1 MKVGIV
7 GSGNVGAGAANAMV
21 LRGVAREVVMVDIN
35 TKRAQAEAEDILHA
49 VPFSSHAVVVRQ
61 GEYSDLD
68 GCSVVVIT
76 AGVAQRPG
84 ETRLHLL
91 ERNAKIFKGMIP
103 QIVASAPDAI
113 LVVAT
118 NPVDIMAHLTAHYA
132 LPLGVPRR
140 HVIGS
145 GTTLDTAR
153 FRSILGRALDVDPEH
168 VHGYV
173 VGEHG
178 DSEVL
183 AWSMTTVGTV
193 PLDDYARARG
203 IELSDTLM
211 QEVDDG
217 VRRAA
222 YRIIEGKGSTYY
234 GIGAALARIVQAIVR
249 DQRSLLTVSVPV
261 AELEDVKDITFALP
275 AIVGGDGIISV
286 LPAPLNDEEEA
297 LLVASA
303 RTLRQALD
311 ELAASGD
318 L

>member
-1 MKVGIV
+1 M
-7 GSGNVGAGAANAMV
+7 
-21 LRGVAREVVMVDIN
+21 
-35 TKRAQAEAEDILHA
+35 Q
-49 VPFSSHAVVVRQ
+49 
-61 GEYSDLD
+61 
-68 GCSVVVIT
+68 
-76 AGVAQRPG
+76 
-84 ETRLHLL
+84 LL
-91 ERNAKIFKGMIP
+91 ERNASIFKGMIP
-103 QIVASAPDAI
+103 QIVASAPDAV

-118 NPVDIMAHLTAHYA
+118 NPVDIMTHLTAHYA
-132 LPLGVPRR
+132 APLGVPRR

-153 FRSILGRALDVDPEH
+153 FRSILGRELDVDSEH

-193 PLDDYARARG
+193 PLEDYAQARG
-203 IELSDTLM
+203 IELSATLM

-261 AELEDVKDITFALP
+261 AELGRRPRHHLCLAGHRGRRWHHLGAAGAAERRGRGAAGRQRP
-275 AIVGGDGIISV
+275 H
-286 LPAPLNDEEEA
+286 PAPG
-297 LLVASA
+297 V
-303 RTLRQALD
+303 
-311 ELAASGD
+311 G
-318 L
+318 

>member
-21 LRGVAREVVMVDIN
+21 LRGVAREIVLVDIN

-49 VPFSSHAVVVRQ
+49 VPFSSHAMVVRQ

-68 GCSVVVIT
+68 GCQVVVIT
-76 AGVAQRPG
+76 AGVAQRQG
-84 ETRLHLL
+84 ETRLQLL

-118 NPVDIMAHLTAHYA
+118 NPVDIMTHLTAHFA
-132 LPLGVPRR
+132 APLGVPRK

-153 FRSILGRALDVDPEH
+153 FRSILGRELDVDAEH

-193 PLDDYARARG
+193 PLEDYAQARG
-203 IELSDTLM
+203 IELSANLK

-261 AELEDVKDITFALP
+261 ETIGDVHDITFALP
-275 AIVGGDGIISV
+275 AIVGGAGIISV
-286 LPAPLNDEEEA
+286 LPAPLSDEEEA
-297 LLVASA
+297 LLEHSA
-303 RTLRQALD
+303 RTLRDALD
-311 ELAASGD
+311 ELAAAGD

>member
-7 GSGNVGAGAANAMV
+7 GSGNVGAVAANAMV

-84 ETRLHLL
+84 ETRLQLL

>member
-21 LRGVAREVVMVDIN
+21 LRGVAREIVLVDIN

-49 VPFSSHAVVVRQ
+49 VPFSSHAMVVRQ

-68 GCSVVVIT
+68 GCQVVVIT
-76 AGVAQRPG
+76 AGVAQRQG
-84 ETRLHLL
+84 ETRLQLL

-118 NPVDIMAHLTAHYA
+118 NPVDIMTHLTAHFA
-132 LPLGVPRR
+132 APLGVPRK

-153 FRSILGRALDVDPEH
+153 FRSILGRELDVDAEH

-183 AWSMTTVGTV
+183 TWSRTTVGGT
-193 PLDDYARARG
+193 PLEEFCDLRNIRLDDAARQQIDEEVRYAGR
-203 IELSDTLM
+203 D
-211 QEVDDG
+211 
-217 VRRAA
+217 
-222 YRIIEGKGSTYY
+222 IIAGKGATFY
-234 GIGAALARIVQAIVR
+234 GIGTALAYIVGNVIN
-249 DQRSLLTVSVPV
+249 DQRSVLTVCTPLADV
-261 AELEDVKDITFALP
+261 AGVKDVTVSLPQLVSGQGVLATFPLP
-275 AIVGGDGIISV
+275 LSD
-286 LPAPLNDEEEA
+286 DE
-297 LLVASA
+297 
-303 RTLRQALD
+303 QAK
-311 ELAASGD
+311 LAASAKVVRDAIDSLDESGA
-318 L
+318 

>member
-7 GSGNVGAGAANAMV
+7 GSGNVGAGAANAIV
-21 LRGVAREVVMVDIN
+21 LRGVAREVVLVDIN

-68 GCSVVVIT
+68 GCQVVVIT

-84 ETRLHLL
+84 ETRLQLL
-91 ERNAKIFKGMIP
+91 ERNAAIFKGMIP

-118 NPVDIMAHLTAHYA
+118 NPVDIMTHLTAHYA
-132 LPLGVPRR
+132 APLGVPRK

-203 IELSDTLM
+203 IALTDEIL

-261 AELEDVKDITFALP
+261 ETIGDVHDITFALP

-286 LPAPLNDEEEA
+286 LPAPLNDEEEM
-297 LLVASA
+297 LLEDSA

-311 ELAASGD
+311 DLTAAGG

>member
-1 MKVGIV
+1 
-7 GSGNVGAGAANAMV
+7 
-21 LRGVAREVVMVDIN
+21 MVDIN

-68 GCSVVVIT
+68 GCQVVVIT
-76 AGVAQRPG
+76 AGVAQKPG
-84 ETRLHLL
+84 ETRLQLL
-91 ERNAKIFKGMIP
+91 ERNASIFKGMIP
-103 QIVASAPDAI
+103 QIVASAPDAV

-118 NPVDIMAHLTAHYA
+118 NPVDIMTHLTAHYA
-132 LPLGVPRR
+132 APLGVPRK

-193 PLDDYARARG
+193 PLEDYAQARG
-203 IELSDTLM
+203 IELSATVM

-261 AELEDVKDITFALP
+261 ETIGDVHDITFALP

-311 ELAASGD
+311 ELAAAGD

>member
-21 LRGVAREVVMVDIN
+21 LRGVAREIVLVDIN

-49 VPFSSHAVVVRQ
+49 VPFSSHAMVVRQ

-68 GCSVVVIT
+68 GCQVVVIT

-84 ETRLHLL
+84 ETRLQLL

-118 NPVDIMAHLTAHYA
+118 NPVDSMTHLTAHYA
-132 LPLGVPRR
+132 APLGVPRR

-153 FRSILGRALDVDPEH
+153 FRSILGRELDVDSEH

-193 PLDDYARARG
+193 PLEDYAQARG
-203 IELSDTLM
+203 IKLSATLM

-261 AELEDVKDITFALP
+261 ETIGDVHDITFALP

-286 LPAPLNDEEEA
+286 LPAPLSDEEEA
-297 LLVASA
+297 LLEHSA
-303 RTLRQALD
+303 RTLRDALD
-311 ELAASGD
+311 ELAAAGD

>member
-21 LRGVAREVVMVDIN
+21 LRGVAREIVMVDIN
-35 TKRAQAEAEDILHA
+35 TKRALAEAEDILHA

-76 AGVAQRPG
+76 AGVAQKPG
-84 ETRLHLL
+84 ETRLQLL
-91 ERNAKIFKGMIP
+91 SRNAHIFKGMIP

-113 LVVAT
+113 LVIAT
-118 NPVDIMAHLTAHYA
+118 NPVDIMTHLTAHYA
-132 LPLGVPRR
+132 TPLGVPRQ

-153 FRSILGRALDVDPEH
+153 FRAILGRALDVDPEH

-178 DSEVL
+178 DTEVL
-183 AWSMTTVGTV
+183 AWSLTTVGTV
-193 PLDDYARARG
+193 PLEDYAQARG
-203 IELSDTLM
+203 IDLTPELLA
-211 QEVDDG
+211 EVDDG

-261 AELEDVKDITFALP
+261 QTVGDVHDITFALP
-275 AIVGGDGIISV
+275 AIVGGDGIIAV
-286 LPAPLNDEEEA
+286 LPKPLSDEEER
-297 LLVASA
+297 LLVESA

-311 ELAASGD
+311 ELAAAGE

>member
-21 LRGVAREVVMVDIN
+21 LRGVAREIVMVDIN

-61 GEYSDLD
+61 GEYSDLA
-68 GCSVVVIT
+68 GCQVVVIT

-84 ETRLHLL
+84 ETRLQLL
-91 ERNAKIFKGMIP
+91 ERNAVIFRGMIP

-113 LVVAT
+113 LVIAT
-118 NPVDIMAHLTAHYA
+118 NPVDIMTHLAAHYA
-132 LPLGVPRR
+132 TPLGTPRN

-178 DSEVL
+178 DTEVL

-193 PLDDYARARG
+193 PLEDYAQARG
-203 IELSDTLM
+203 IALTDDLLE
-211 QEVDDG
+211 EVDDG

-261 AELEDVKDITFALP
+261 ESIGDVRDITFALP
-275 AIVGGDGIISV
+275 AIVGGDGIIAV
-286 LPAPLNDEEEA
+286 LPKPLNDREQMLLEE
-297 LLVASA
+297 SA

-311 ELAASGD
+311 ELAAAGGM
-318 L
+318 

>member
-21 LRGVAREVVMVDIN
+21 LRGVAREIVMVDIN

-76 AGVAQRPG
+76 AGVAQKPG
-84 ETRLHLL
+84 ETRLQLL
-91 ERNAKIFKGMIP
+91 ERNASIFKGMIP
-103 QIVASAPDAI
+103 QIVASAPDAV
-113 LVVAT
+113 LVIAT
-118 NPVDIMAHLTAHYA
+118 NPVDIMTHLAAHYA
-132 LPLGVPRR
+132 APLGVPRK

-153 FRSILGRALDVDPEH
+153 FRSILGRAMDVDPEH

-183 AWSMTTVGTV
+183 AWSLTTVGTV
-193 PLDDYARARG
+193 PLEDYATARG
-203 IELSDTLM
+203 IELTEALM
-211 QEVDDG
+211 QEIDDG

-261 AELEDVKDITFALP
+261 ETIGDVHDITFALP

-286 LPAPLNDEEEA
+286 LPKPLNDEEER
-297 LLVASA
+297 LLIESA

-311 ELAASGD
+311 ELAAAGD

>member
-21 LRGVAREVVMVDIN
+21 LRGVAREIVLVDIN

-68 GCSVVVIT
+68 GCQVVVIT
-76 AGVAQRPG
+76 AGVAQRSG
-84 ETRLHLL
+84 ETRLQLL
-91 ERNAKIFKGMIP
+91 ERNASIFKGMIP
-103 QIVASAPDAI
+103 QIVASAPDAV

-118 NPVDIMAHLTAHYA
+118 NPVDIMTHLTAHYA
-132 LPLGVPRR
+132 APLGVPRR

-153 FRSILGRALDVDPEH
+153 FRSILGRELDVDSEH

-193 PLDDYARARG
+193 PLQDYARARG
-203 IELSDTLM
+203 IELSPTLI

-261 AELEDVKDITFALP
+261 ETIGDVHDITFALP

-286 LPAPLNDEEEA
+286 LPAPLNDEEER
-297 LLVASA
+297 LLEDSA

-311 ELAASGD
+311 ELAAAGD
-318 L
+318 M

>member
-7 GSGNVGAGAANAMV
+7 GSGNVGAGAANAIV
-21 LRGVAREVVMVDIN
+21 LRGVAREIVMVDIN
-35 TKRAQAEAEDILHA
+35 TKRAMAEAEDILHA

-76 AGVAQRPG
+76 AGVAQKPG
-84 ETRLHLL
+84 ETRLQLL
-91 ERNAKIFKGMIP
+91 ERNASIFKGMIP
-103 QIVASAPDAI
+103 QIVASAPEAI

-118 NPVDIMAHLTAHYA
+118 NPVDIMTHLAAHYA
-132 LPLGVPRR
+132 APLGVPRK

-153 FRSILGRALDVDPEH
+153 FRSILGRELDVDSEH

-193 PLDDYARARG
+193 PLEDYAQARG
-203 IELSDTLM
+203 IELSATLM

-261 AELEDVKDITFALP
+261 ETIGDVHDITFALP

-286 LPAPLNDEEEA
+286 LPAPLNDEEER
-297 LLVASA
+297 LLEDSA

-311 ELAASGD
+311 ELVAAGN

>member
-21 LRGVAREVVMVDIN
+21 LRGVAREIVLVDIN

-49 VPFSSHAVVVRQ
+49 VPFSSHAMVVRQ
-61 GEYSDLD
+61 GEYEDLA
-68 GCSVVVIT
+68 GCKVVVIT
-76 AGVAQRPG
+76 AGVAQRQG
-84 ETRLHLL
+84 ETRLQLL
-91 ERNAKIFKGMIP
+91 ERNAKIFKGMVP

-118 NPVDIMAHLTAHYA
+118 NPVDIMTHLTAHYA
-132 LPLGVPRR
+132 APLGVPRR

-153 FRSILGRALDVDPEH
+153 FRSILGRELDVDSEH

-193 PLDDYARARG
+193 PLEDYAEARG
-203 IELSDTLM
+203 MELSATLM

-303 RTLRQALD
+303 RTLREALD
-311 ELAASGD
+311 ELAASGGM
-318 L
+318 

>member
-21 LRGVAREVVMVDIN
+21 LRGVAREIVLVDIN

-49 VPFSSHAVVVRQ
+49 VPFSSHAMVVRQ

-68 GCSVVVIT
+68 GCQVVVIT

-84 ETRLHLL
+84 ETRLQLL

-103 QIVASAPDAI
+103 QIIASAPDAI

-118 NPVDIMAHLTAHYA
+118 NPVDIMTHLTAHYA
-132 LPLGVPRR
+132 APLGVPRR

-153 FRSILGRALDVDPEH
+153 FRSILGRELDVDSEH

-193 PLDDYARARG
+193 PLEDYAQARG
-203 IELSDTLM
+203 IELSATLM

-261 AELEDVKDITFALP
+261 ETIGDVHDITFALP

-286 LPAPLNDEEEA
+286 LPAQLNDEEEA
-297 LLVASA
+297 LLEHSA
-303 RTLRQALD
+303 RTLREALD
-311 ELAASGD
+311 ELAAAGD

>member
-21 LRGVAREVVMVDIN
+21 LRGVAREIVLVDIN

-49 VPFSSHAVVVRQ
+49 VPFSSHAMVVRQ

-68 GCSVVVIT
+68 GCQVVVIT

-84 ETRLHLL
+84 ETRLQLL

-118 NPVDIMAHLTAHYA
+118 NPVDIMTHLTAHYA
-132 LPLGVPRR
+132 APLGVPRR

-153 FRSILGRALDVDPEH
+153 FRSILGRELDVDSEH

-193 PLDDYARARG
+193 PLEDYAQARG
-203 IELSDTLM
+203 IELSATLM

-261 AELEDVKDITFALP
+261 ETIGDVHDITFALP

-297 LLVASA
+297 LLEASA

-311 ELAASGD
+311 ELAAAGD

>member
-21 LRGVAREVVMVDIN
+21 LRGVAREIVMVDIN

-76 AGVAQRPG
+76 AGVAQKPG
-84 ETRLHLL
+84 ETRLQLL
-91 ERNAKIFKGMIP
+91 ERNASIFKGMIP
-103 QIVASAPDAI
+103 QIVASAPDAVM
-113 LVVAT
+113 VVAT
-118 NPVDIMAHLTAHYA
+118 NPVDIMTHLAAHYA
-132 LPLGVPRR
+132 APLGVSRK

-193 PLDDYARARG
+193 PLDDYAQARG
-203 IELSDTLM
+203 IALTDEIL

-261 AELEDVKDITFALP
+261 ETIGEVHDITFALP

-286 LPAPLNDEEEA
+286 LPAPLNDAEER
-297 LLVASA
+297 LLEDSA

-311 ELAASGD
+311 ELVAAGN

>member
-21 LRGVAREVVMVDIN
+21 LRGVAREIVLVDIN

-49 VPFSSHAVVVRQ
+49 VPFSSHAMVVRQ

-68 GCSVVVIT
+68 GCQVVVIT

-84 ETRLHLL
+84 ETRLQLL
-91 ERNAKIFKGMIP
+91 ERNAAIFKGMVP
-103 QIVASAPDAI
+103 QIVASASDAI

-118 NPVDIMAHLTAHYA
+118 NPVDIMTHLTAHYA
-132 LPLGVPRR
+132 TPLGVPRR

-173 VGEHG
+173 LGEHG

-183 AWSMTTVGTV
+183 AWSMTTVGTS
-193 PLDDYARARG
+193 PLDEYAQARG
-203 IELSDTLM
+203 IELSAALI

-249 DQRSLLTVSVPV
+249 DQRSLLTISVPV
-261 AELEDVKDITFALP
+261 AELEDVRDITFALP

-286 LPAPLNDEEEA
+286 LPAPLSDDEEA

-303 RTLRQALD
+303 RTLRKALD
-311 ELAASGD
+311 DLAAAGGM
-318 L
+318 

>member
-7 GSGNVGAGAANAMV
+7 GSGNVGAGAANAIV
-21 LRGVAREVVMVDIN
+21 LRGVAREIVLVDIN

-84 ETRLHLL
+84 ETRLQLL
-91 ERNAKIFKGMIP
+91 ERNAAIFKGMIP
-103 QIVASAPDAI
+103 QIVASAPDAV

-118 NPVDIMAHLTAHYA
+118 NPVDIMSHLTAHYA
-132 LPLGVPRR
+132 KPLGVPRK

-203 IELSDTLM
+203 IELNDGLL

-261 AELEDVKDITFALP
+261 ETIGDVHDITFALP

-286 LPAPLNDEEEA
+286 LPAPLNDEEEK
-297 LLVASA
+297 LLEDSA

-311 ELAASGD
+311 DLAAAGG

>member
-21 LRGVAREVVMVDIN
+21 LRGVAREIVMVDIN
-35 TKRAQAEAEDILHA
+35 TKRAMAEAEDILHA

-76 AGVAQRPG
+76 AGVAQKPG
-84 ETRLHLL
+84 ETRLQLL
-91 ERNAKIFKGMIP
+91 ERNASIFKGMIP
-103 QIVASAPDAI
+103 QIVASAPDAV

-118 NPVDIMAHLTAHYA
+118 NPVDIMTHLAAHYA
-132 LPLGVPRR
+132 APLGVPRK

-193 PLDDYARARG
+193 PLDDYAQARG
-203 IELSDTLM
+203 IELNDGLL
-211 QEVDDG
+211 QEIDDG

-261 AELEDVKDITFALP
+261 NTIGDVHDITFALP

-286 LPAPLNDEEEA
+286 LPAPLNDEEER
-297 LLVASA
+297 LLEDSA

-311 ELAASGD
+311 ELAAAGG

>member
-21 LRGVAREVVMVDIN
+21 LRGVAREIIMVDIN

-68 GCSVVVIT
+68 GCQVVVIT

-84 ETRLHLL
+84 ETRLQLL
-91 ERNAKIFKGMIP
+91 ERNAVIFRGMIP
-103 QIVASAPDAI
+103 QIVASAPEAI
-113 LVVAT
+113 LVIAT
-118 NPVDIMAHLTAHYA
+118 NPVDIMTHLAAHYA
-132 LPLGVPRR
+132 APMGVPRK

-153 FRSILGRALDVDPEH
+153 FRSILGRAMDVDPEH

-178 DSEVL
+178 DTEVL

-193 PLDDYARARG
+193 PLEDYAQARG
-203 IELSDTLM
+203 IDLTDELL
-211 QEVDDG
+211 EEIDDG

-261 AELEDVKDITFALP
+261 ESIGDVRDITFALP
-275 AIVGGDGIISV
+275 AIIGGDGIIAV
-286 LPAPLNDEEEA
+286 LPKPLNPKEQR
-297 LLVASA
+297 LLEASA

-311 ELAASGD
+311 ELAAAGGM
-318 L
+318 